1 MRSTWYDR
9 LLSLLFPEMA
19 EGLAK
24 SFGKRPVVP
33 DLRWDEGK
41 KRFLRGF
48 TEHASKPAGFLSR
61 SAVPRDLLR
70 HGAGSDIKDWFFKGA
85 ELEAWKRANPGAAAD
100 WEATLRRFGVE

>member
-1 MRSTWYDR
+1 MRSTRYDR

-24 SFGKRPVVP
+24 SFGKRPMVP

-41 KRFLRGF
+41 NRFLRGF
-48 TEHASKPAGFLSR
+48 TEHTSRPARFLSR
-61 SAVPRDLLR
+61 DAVPPDPLR
-70 HGAGSDIKDWFFKGA
+70 RGIGGDIKDWFFEGA

-100 WEATLRRFGVE
+100 WEATLRRFGVD